1 MSGRTSLKNILL
13 WSRWLGVNPSSVDT
27 DPTRNPEHILFSN
40 SETSLSAGFVTTFKT
55 VILVKLSVATVN
67 STDTV
72 SHRFRTSE
80 HPGPVHPG
88 VCLKTHTD
96 MAFSILEQ
104 KRTKPGISWIGQY
117 KSTTTTLFIVFTVY
131 RGEVWPSK
139 ADRYLPQNFP
149 TRILPFP
156 GLERLKQEYKIKYKN
171 SHYTIFDCI

>member
-27 DPTRNPEHILFSN
+27 DPTRVTEHILFSN

-104 KRTKPGISWIGQY
+104 KRTKPGISWIQQY
-117 KSTTTTLFIVFTVY
+117 KSITTTLFI
-131 RGEVWPSK
+131 EVK
-139 ADRYLPQNFP
+139 YDQAKIDIYL
-149 TRILPFP
+149 RIFQWGYCRFLDW
-156 GLERLKQEYKIKYKN
+156 KDWNKNIK
-171 SHYTIFDCI
+171 